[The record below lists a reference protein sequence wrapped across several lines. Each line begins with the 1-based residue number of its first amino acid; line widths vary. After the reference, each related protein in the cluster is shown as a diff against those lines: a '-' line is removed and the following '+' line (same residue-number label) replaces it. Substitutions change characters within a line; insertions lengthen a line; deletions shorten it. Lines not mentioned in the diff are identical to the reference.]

1 MTGVSH
7 SVSRGVPSSNAAR
20 GPTASSH
27 APASS
32 AFGVSVCFYIIASVL
47 QAGHRTRSACPD
59 VASFLD
65 TFATLVF
72 RPFLLLTH
80 TIYRILINQITKFNH
95 RLGCNIGSSIRSPLV
110 LMVLTLVAS
119 FHRMADFFLRS
130 LLLTTSSLS
139 QRWQHSHCRRISS
152 LGLLVTSV
160 LPRRT
165 MDIIT
170 RIFRVVLLK
179 HNGHTFEFV
188 LNHLWNQRFAVR

>member
-27 APASS
+27 ATASS
-32 AFGVSVCFYIIASVL
+32 AFGVSVCFYIVASVL
-47 QAGHRTRSACPD
+47 QAGHRTRNACPD

-65 TFATLVF
+65 AYATLVI

-95 RLGCNIGSSIRSPLV
+95 RLGCNIGSSIRSQLV
-110 LMVLTLVAS
+110 LLVTLVVS
-119 FHRMADFFLRS
+119 FQPLTVLSFRS
-130 LLLTTSSLS
+130 LQQTVSSLS

-152 LGLLVTSV
+152 LGLLVKSV
-160 LPRRT
+160 LLRRT
-165 MDIIT
+165 MDTIT
-170 RIFRVVLLK
+170 RILRVVLLNL
-179 HNGHTFEFV
+179 NGHTFEFV